1 MTRSSVIAGKIRS
14 SIDALTELVYPGRCV
29 HCRRLGSYFC
39 QNCRSQTVAVGDDI
53 CIRCGQPT
61 SRRCTCHFCQTTP
74 PDPLRAMRGVVFY
87 GGSIDSAIQA
97 LKYEDLKQLAAPLAI
112 YLIDYLENH
121 PIPFDALVPVP
132 LHPDRLTIRG
142 YNQSDLL
149 AERVGKARS
158 IPVRTDLII
167 RTRDTK
173 PQVHLKRS
181 ERLENVHQA
190 FEPAQAAALD
200 GETILL
206 IDDVC
211 TTGAT
216 LIACAEALQ
225 LAGAGDIWAL
235 TVARARPPIDPEPW
249 QEGLNPTETFIA
261 WDGGHSPKLDTR
273 HVTHDT

>member
-1 MTRSSVIAGKIRS
+1 
-14 SIDALTELVYPGRCV
+14 
-29 HCRRLGSYFC
+29 
-39 QNCRSQTVAVGDDI
+39 
-53 CIRCGQPT
+53 
-61 SRRCTCHFCQTTP
+61 
-74 PDPLRAMRGVVFY
+74 MRGVVFY

-97 LKYEDLKQLAAPLAI
+97 LKYEGLKQLAAPLAS
-112 YLIDYLENH
+112 YLTGYLENH
-121 PIPFDALVPVP
+121 PIAFDALVPVP
-132 LHPDRLTIRG
+132 LHPDRLTTRG

-149 AERVGKARS
+149 AECVGKARN

-190 FEPAQAAALD
+190 FEPAQAAPLN

-216 LIACAEALQ
+216 LEANSVALK
-225 LAGAGDIWAL
+225 ASRARSVWAL
-235 TVARARPPIDPEPW
+235 TLARA
-249 QEGLNPTETFIA
+249 
-261 WDGGHSPKLDTR
+261 
-273 HVTHDT
+273 